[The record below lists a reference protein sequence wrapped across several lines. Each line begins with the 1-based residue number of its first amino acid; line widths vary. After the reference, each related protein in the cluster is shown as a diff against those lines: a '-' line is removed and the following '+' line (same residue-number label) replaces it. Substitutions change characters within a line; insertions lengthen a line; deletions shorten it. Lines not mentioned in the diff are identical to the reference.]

1 MKTTLVA
8 LRPLEPGKPIPIVE
22 RDELG
27 ALVGAWI
34 GYWSDKRETVALY
47 PDFKNKFVTWRVAAN
62 KKVVNDR
69 MVRRENNCSYT
80 PPPKVKATT
89 SLSIPAKENVV
100 QERMDV

>member
-1 MKTTLVA
+1 MRTTLVA

-22 RDELG
+22 RDESG
-27 ALVGAWI
+27 ALVGAWT

-47 PDFKNKFVTWRVAAN
+47 PDFKNKFITWRVATN

-69 MVRRENNCSYT
+69 MVRIEKNYSYVPT
-80 PPPKVKATT
+80 PKIKTVT

-100 QERMDV
+100 QERMNI